1 MFDNQTELVE
11 ERRNNAI
18 IIKECCIKFFVTFL
32 LRNKKSI
39 INK

>member
-11 ERRNNAI
+11 ERRNNNI
-18 IIKECCIKFFVTFL
+18 TIKEYCIRFFVTLL
-32 LRNKKSI
+32 LRNKKFI